1 MSLPFPLPHD
11 VLQEYV
17 HQGIEPQA
25 RLALRLRYLSRCL
38 LRLRMLEL
46 TRKYT
51 GLPATQQTSYELY
64 QAIMAGPSLMT
75 EQEATELAGLEME
88 CGGWIL
94 FDDLDPDDDSAT
106 FTPTAEWRALYVKWL
121 ASTEGSGSAV
131 HAEENRDREGT

>member
-1 MSLPFPLPHD
+1 M
-11 VLQEYV
+11 
-17 HQGIEPQA
+17 GQA
-25 RLALRLRYLSRCL
+25 P
-38 LRLRMLEL
+38 
-46 TRKYT
+46 KDPP
-51 GLPATQQTSYELY
+51 GLPSLQGQQ
-64 QAIMAGPSLMT
+64 
-75 EQEATELAGLEME
+75 ELAGLEME